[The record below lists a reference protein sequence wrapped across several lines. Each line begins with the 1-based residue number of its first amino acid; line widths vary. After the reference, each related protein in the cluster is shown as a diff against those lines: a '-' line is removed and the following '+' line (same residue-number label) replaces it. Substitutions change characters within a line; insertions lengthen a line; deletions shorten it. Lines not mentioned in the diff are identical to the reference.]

1 MLKIYILIFWVL
13 SLAMSVAAEGAPQD
27 NFAIAKDYLVQ
38 HAKRRDRLYLQ
49 RAYRIARDLP
59 EKAITVSGEQMR
71 TAKLRLL
78 LEILKGVHTEIDPKF
93 KPETPPSS
101 YPRLPPE
108 ASDLDMGVH
117 PSAISDPIIRQ
128 KYIDAREENRKA
140 IEAYLTEL
148 DLREWQREILEL
160 LSSLLERRFS
170 GKERTEGEKVIKS
183 AKLDSAIEAEL
194 LNGKR

>member
-108 ASDLDMGVH
+108 
-117 PSAISDPIIRQ
+117 
-128 KYIDAREENRKA
+128 
-140 IEAYLTEL
+140 
-148 DLREWQREILEL
+148 
-160 LSSLLERRFS
+160 
-170 GKERTEGEKVIKS
+170 
-183 AKLDSAIEAEL
+183 
-194 LNGKR
+194 

>member
-1 MLKIYILIFWVL
+1 
-13 SLAMSVAAEGAPQD
+13 MSVAAEGAPQD